1 MSSLSLVRRIFRV
14 PAPKLEAL
22 TIRRLAPDLVQ
33 LAVIAEN
40 RREWAEVISVCCR
53 SFPVFYRHITG
64 FGFGDESGSRG
75 ALAPAVFS
83 RWMCWNVLR
92 ENFDVQIRP
101 NNA

>member
-33 LAVIAEN
+33 WAVIADN
-40 RREWAEVISVCCR
+40 RREWAEVISVLCR

-64 FGFGDESGSRG
+64 FGMSFSASRDALGYRSSNGRNKTWMGD
-75 ALAPAVFS
+75 
-83 RWMCWNVLR
+83 C
-92 ENFDVQIRP
+92 
-101 NNA
+101 